1 LGDSGKV
8 FKGNIGSNGKRLTQ
22 RYTFKGK
29 QYGSFDGGKSYYN
42 LDSGNPLDSKSNTYL
57 LSRINYTP
65 GKDTK
70 KETGKGTKT
79 GTGKGAGKGTTYQDE
94 GFMGVKRGGNVI
106 NFNDAIKNAKD
117 KLIASGSFT
126 DADFA
131 NTTTF

>member
-22 RYTFKGK
+22 RYIFKGK
-29 QYGSFDGGKSYYN
+29 QYGSFDGGKSYYS

-65 GKDTK
+65 K
-70 KETGKGTKT
+70 KETEKDAETGTGKGAKT

-94 GFMGVKRGGNVI
+94 GFMGVKRGGNVT
-106 NFNDAIKNAKD
+106 NFNDAIKNA
-117 KLIASGSFT
+117 
-126 DADFA
+126 
-131 NTTTF
+131 